1 MKYMLCYNKV
11 KDYKKW
17 REIFDSHK
25 ESHIKAGLILM
36 SIFKDTSDPD
46 DIYFIFEIDDI
57 KKTKEF
63 MSDPIHEKI
72 GVEAGVIEGT
82 IQYLDEVNKY

>member
-36 SIFKDTSDPD
+36 NIFKDTSDPN
-46 DIYFIFEIDDI
+46 DIYFTFEIDDI
-57 KKTKEF
+57 KKAKEF
-63 MSDPIHEKI
+63 LSDSVHEKV
-72 GVEAGVIEGT
+72 GEEAGVIEGT
-82 IQYLDEVNKY
+82 I